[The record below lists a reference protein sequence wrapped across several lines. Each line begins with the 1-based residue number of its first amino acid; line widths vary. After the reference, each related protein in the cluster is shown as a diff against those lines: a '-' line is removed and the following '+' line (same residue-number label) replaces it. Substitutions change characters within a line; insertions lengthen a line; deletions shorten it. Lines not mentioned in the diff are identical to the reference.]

1 MASIFIPLSFLA
13 GLYGMNFDSEASPWN
28 MPELRAYYGYPI
40 FLLVLLGIGGT
51 MVWLFK
57 RNKWI

>member
-1 MASIFIPLSFLA
+1 
-13 GLYGMNFDSEASPWN
+13 